1 MTLHI
6 KNRRNRL
13 AYKGEYGSRLHSE
26 RVKHALERGL
36 EHSKAKNTDLVG
48 KMIDLSLVTSD
59 EDGVYGLDEQ
69 IENLEKTAPYLFG
82 EEEKEKPKLFSTG
95 MTHGEAK
102 SDPDKLDDYEYYKKH
117 RNQEL
122 VEWAEAHSLGP

>member
-1 MTLHI
+1 MAEDKIAALFGNGKLSYDELLI
-6 KNRRNRL
+6 KAGESGIEVGDVL
-13 AYKGEYGSRLHSE
+13 EVKGEYGSRLHSE
-26 RVKHALERGL
+26 RVKH
-36 EHSKAKNTDLVG
+36 AKNTDLVG

-102 SDPDKLDDYEYYKKH
+102 SDPDKLDDYEYYKKIKKI
-117 RNQEL
+117 
-122 VEWAEAHSLGP
+122 